1 MVRVEQLINEIVAAS
16 DAAYSAYKA
25 PVEIKALTRLVIGA
39 LRSPQPAVDEVLLD
53 AIGLLMVSAI
63 RRISEE
69 PANARVL
76 LTYAE
81 RLQELRVQHR

>member
-1 MVRVEQLINEIVAAS
+1 MDELIKNIVAAS

-25 PVEIKALTRLVIGA
+25 PVEIKALTRLIIGA
-39 LRSPQPAVDEVLLD
+39 LRSPQPAIDEIMLD
-53 AIGLLMVSAI
+53 AIGLLMTMAI
-63 RRISEE
+63 RRIPDE
-69 PANARVL
+69 PTNAKVL